1 MCGRQILHW
10 GCKLHSTGFV
20 TSIRVQVHKLHTK
33 RQVHHAL
40 WEWWLRGPKIPGLAW
55 FLITTINSSR
65 SRYDGASIYVV
76 GELNMKHFFQIGGDN
91 GRYVNNISSSK
102 VTNLQRFTRIKHF
115 EKNKMVI
122 QLNIQS
128 PLWSI
133 SNLHF
138 WIHFWFVNHNVSI
151 YFRFVSIEDVFGNFD

>member
-1 MCGRQILHW
+1 
-10 GCKLHSTGFV
+10 
-20 TSIRVQVHKLHTK
+20 
-33 RQVHHAL
+33 
-40 WEWWLRGPKIPGLAW
+40 
-55 FLITTINSSR
+55 
-65 SRYDGASIYVV
+65 
-76 GELNMKHFFQIGGDN
+76 MKHFFQIGGDN

-138 WIHFWFVNHNVSI
+138 WIHF
-151 YFRFVSIEDVFGNFD
+151 